1 MQDDLSLESYDYEL
15 PQKNIAQYPSTTRDI
30 SKLLVLNRQ
39 NGNIE
44 HRQFYD
50 ILDYFNKND
59 ILVIN
64 DTKVFPARLQGK
76 KASGGKVEIFL
87 LQLPEEEITD
97 PATPSVRHVETQAL
111 IKSSR
116 RPAPGMKIYISPE
129 LSCTFVEDSGNGR
142 ATIALEYEARNNL
155 IDILNRCGSTPLPPY
170 IERMGGTLE
179 NDRERYQTVYA
190 QHTGA
195 VAAPTAG
202 LHFTEEI
209 LDTLRS
215 RGIEIAS
222 ITLHVGYGTFAP
234 VRSAKITEHAIHEEY
249 VVISKE
255 TATRINAARKKGGKV
270 WSVGTTTVRT
280 LEFAAQDDGSVAA
293 CNGWCDLY
301 IVPGYKFKV
310 IDKLITNFH
319 LPKSSLLFLV
329 SALCGRETLLHCY
342 NEAIAQDYR
351 FYSYGDAMAIIWWQ
365 SR

>member
-15 PQKNIAQYPSTTRDI
+15 PQKSIAQYPSTTRDI
-30 SKLLVLNRQ
+30 SKLLVLNRH
-39 NGNIE
+39 NGRIE

-50 ILDYFNKND
+50 IIDYFSKDD

-76 KASGGKVEIFL
+76 KESGGKVEIFL
-87 LQLPEEEITD
+87 LQLPEEKIVD
-97 PATPSVRHVETQAL
+97 SANPAVRRVETQAL

-116 RPAPGMKIYISPE
+116 RPAPGMKMSISPE
-129 LSCTFVEDSGNGR
+129 LSCTFVEDSDNGR
-142 ATIALEYEARNNL
+142 AKITLEYKADNNL

-170 IERMGGTLE
+170 IERMGGALE

-190 QHTGA
+190 QNTGA

-202 LHFTEEI
+202 LHFTGEI
-209 LDTLRS
+209 LNTLRS

-234 VRSAKITEHAIHEEY
+234 VRSAEITKHAIHEEY
-249 VVISKE
+249 VAISQE
-255 TATRINAARKKGGKV
+255 TAARINAARKKGGRV
-270 WSVGTTTVRT
+270 WAVGTTTVRT
-280 LEFAAQDDGSVAA
+280 LEFAAQDDGGVAA
-293 CNGWCDLY
+293 CDGWCDLY

-342 NEAIAQDYR
+342 KEAIARDYR
-351 FYSYGDAMAIIWWQ
+351 FYSYGDAMAII
-365 SR
+365 